1 MASGNKTQV
10 LGLKLSKKGGELIQ
24 KLTASN
30 ELLELLEVES
40 SLEEF
45 ERRAM
50 SVRPGL
56 MVIEYRSNL
65 PALVDLL
72 ERLRVQLPSSPVV
85 ALSKGKDP
93 DEIIQAMRLGVR
105 EFLVIG
111 PELLASFSE
120 AVLRLKQP
128 TAADEPTGRI
138 IGIMGAKGG
147 VGTSS
152 IAVNLA
158 WGLSQVHAQRVA
170 LVDLDLYGGNQA
182 FLLDMEPERDFSDV
196 AREFDRLDQV
206 LLDSFMVEVA
216 PALRMLGAPEDPSE
230 AEVITSEHVLTVLDE
245 LAKTHA
251 YVLCDLGD
259 GLEESTLAAMD
270 RSEKIL
276 LVLEPTLVGV
286 KAALRTALLSQRLGH
301 DEDKTQFIVNRANA
315 RRAVRAGEINGAL
328 GRNALAFLPNDYPT
342 LTEASNIGRPVLR
355 FKPKCPWAKSL
366 MKTAKGLHEVRKGA
380 KA

>member
-1 MASGNKTQV
+1 MASGKNTQV

-40 SLEEF
+40 SQEEF

-56 MVIEYRSNL
+56 MVIEYRPNIS
-65 PALVDLL
+65 ALVDLL
-72 ERLRVQLPSSPVV
+72 ERLRVALPGCPVV
-85 ALSKGKDP
+85 ALAKSKEP

-105 EFLVIG
+105 EYLVIG
-111 PELLASFSE
+111 PELLGTFAE

-128 TAADEPTGRI
+128 TTADEPTGRI
-138 IGIMGAKGG
+138 IGLMGAKGG

-152 IAVNLA
+152 IAANLA

-182 FLLDMEPERDFSDV
+182 FLLDLEPERDFSDV
-196 AREFDRLDQV
+196 AREFDRMDQV

-216 PALRMLGAPEDPSE
+216 PGLRMLGAPEDPSE
-230 AEVITSEHVLTVLDE
+230 AEVVTSEHVLTVLDE

-251 YVLCDLGD
+251 YVICDMGD

-270 RSEKIL
+270 RAEQIL
-276 LVLEPTLVGV
+276 LVLEPTLVGI
-286 KAALRTALLSQRLGH
+286 KAALRTSILSQRLGH
-301 DEDKTQFIVNRANA
+301 DAEKTQFIVNRSNA
-315 RRAVRAGEINGAL
+315 RRAIRAGEVNSTL
-328 GRNALAFLPNDYPT
+328 GRSPMAYLPNDYPT
-342 LTEASNIGRPVLR
+342 LTEASNIGRPALR
-355 FKPKCPWAKSL
+355 VKPKCPWSKSL
-366 MKTAKGLHEVRKGA
+366 LGLAKELNHNKKGD
-380 KA
+380 KS

>member
-182 FLLDMEPERDFSDV
+182 FLLDMEPETGLFRRGPGVRPHGPGTPGQLHGGSGAGV
-196 AREFDRLDQV
+196 AHAGRARRSQRGRGNHF
-206 LLDSFMVEVA
+206 
-216 PALRMLGAPEDPSE
+216 
-230 AEVITSEHVLTVLDE
+230 SEHVLTVLGRVGQDPR
-245 LAKTHA
+245 
-251 YVLCDLGD
+251 LCASATWAT

-270 RSEKIL
+270 RAEQIL
-276 LVLEPTLVGV
+276 LGFGAHPGGVQGRPAHLHLEPAPG
-286 KAALRTALLSQRLGH
+286 
-301 DEDKTQFIVNRANA
+301 
-315 RRAVRAGEINGAL
+315 
-328 GRNALAFLPNDYPT
+328 P
-342 LTEASNIGRPVLR
+342 
-355 FKPKCPWAKSL
+355 
-366 MKTAKGLHEVRKGA
+366 
-380 KA
+380 